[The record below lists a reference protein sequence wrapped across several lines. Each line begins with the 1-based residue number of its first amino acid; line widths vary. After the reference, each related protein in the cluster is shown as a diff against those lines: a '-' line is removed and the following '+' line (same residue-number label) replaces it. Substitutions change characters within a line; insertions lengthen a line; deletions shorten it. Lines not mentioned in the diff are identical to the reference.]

1 MEKLFDFI
9 GVIQVIC
16 AVNFAWIIEKF
27 HATIFNKLFNPNIIE
42 DKFMPIDSNVYAD
55 LTSIS
60 ELLSKF
66 KDRKIKFKDKLVALK
81 KDYEAFKPKW
91 EKAKDSVYGK
101 VARCLEAK
109 CFRSFFLYISLYC
122 ICDMILVSCIHAY
135 QNELF
140 ILSLCLLNFV
150 TTIISIL
157 YIVKIIRQ
165 RDKREDNKLYQTA
178 LFALLVTIGFWGI
191 CLIVNKIY
199 GNFLFDLIEVDA
211 VSKIGSVLSIIIP
224 FIPCVFAALY
234 SLVSIVFIHIIVCFK
249 TRTLKREHKKLR
261 TRKEDLDESYDLFQ
275 ESDDTELSFE

>member
-9 GVIQVIC
+9 GVLQVIC

-27 HATIFNKLFNPNIIE
+27 HATVFSKLFNTNIIE
-42 DKFMPIDSNVYAD
+42 DKFKPIDSDVCAD

-60 ELLSKF
+60 EMLSKF
-66 KDRKIKFKDKLVALK
+66 KDSKIKFKDKLDDLK
-81 KDYEAFKPKW
+81 ANYEAFKSQW
-91 EKAKDSVYGK
+91 AKAKDSVYGK